1 MTDSRPPPSLTLF
14 DESQVDESE
23 IDSLGHMN
31 VRFYG
36 LRAARANLELLKRV
50 GVDPAPSS
58 GQILRRVD
66 TYSRFHRE
74 QFAGATLSTSGG
86 LIEGERVDGLEGIG
100 AYFEIRNVGNDELA
114 ASFILT
120 NSLIDVVTQR
130 VLKLPEAISL
140 GNSGYTIH
148 VPAHGAPRSLSLA
161 PPRHVALPEVERSVI
176 DDPAAGLMSGRR
188 EGEVHHEDCDEHGRL
203 REDVD
208 LMFVIHHPRASTG
221 TSSFGPPLLRDAR
234 GRRYSW
240 AMMETRS
247 AVWARPRVNDT
258 VLSIGADIAF
268 SKLWRHT
275 RRWMFVKETGEPLG
289 VSDTVGICI
298 DLDARRAIPIPE
310 EVREAIARTCVPQLA

>member
-1 MTDSRPPPSLTLF
+1 MAELTLF
-14 DESQVDESE
+14 DESQVEESE

-36 LRAARANLELLKRV
+36 LRAARANRELLKRV
-50 GVDPAPSS
+50 GIDPTPSS

-74 QFAGATLSTSGG
+74 QFAGATLSSSGG
-86 LIEGERVDGLEGIG
+86 LIDGERVDDSEGIS

-120 NSLIDVVTQR
+120 SSLIDVATQT
-130 VLKLPEAISL
+130 VLERPQKSTLAGSD
-140 GNSGYTIH
+140 YAIH

-161 PPRHVALPEVERSVI
+161 TPRHVPLPEVERSVI

-188 EGEVHHEDCDEHGRL
+188 EGEVQSEDCDEHGRL

-208 LMFVIHHPRASTG
+208 LMFVIHHPRANSG
-221 TSSFGPPLLRDAR
+221 KPEFGPPLLRDAR

-247 AVWARPRVNDT
+247 VLWARPRVNDT

-298 DLDARRAIPIPE
+298 DLDARRAIPIPD
-310 EVREAIARTCVPQLA
+310 EVREAIERTCVPQLA

>member
-1 MTDSRPPPSLTLF
+1 MASLTLF
-14 DESQVDESE
+14 DQSQVDESE

-50 GVDPAPSS
+50 GIHRAPSS

-86 LIEGERVDGLEGIG
+86 LVDGERVDGMEGIG

-120 NSLIDVVTQR
+120 SSLIEAATQT
-130 VLKLPEAISL
+130 VLKLPEASSL
-140 GNSGYTIH
+140 EDSPYKIH
-148 VPAHGAPRSLSLA
+148 VPAHGAPRSLSIA
-161 PPRHVALPEVERSVI
+161 PPRIVPLPELEQAVT

-188 EGEVHHEDCDEHGRL
+188 EGLVLSEDCDEHGRL
-203 REDVD
+203 RENVD
-208 LMFVIHHPRASTG
+208 LMFVIHHPRSNVGNASL
-221 TSSFGPPLLRDAR
+221 GPPLLKDTH

-247 AVWARPRVNDT
+247 VQWRRPQADDT
-258 VLSIGADIAF
+258 VVSIGADIAF
-268 SKLWRHT
+268 SKLWRQT
-275 RRWMFVKETGEPLG
+275 RRWMFVKDTGLPLG
-289 VSDTVGICI
+289 ISDTVGICI
-298 DLDARRAIPIPE
+298 DLDARRAIPIPDE
-310 EVREAIARTCVPQLA
+310 DREVIERTSLPQFA